1 MKTVDLCATCSGT
14 VTVLVELIG
23 FVFSR
28 FMPGIETNSTGNF
41 FRVRRI
47 GRVGFYYLRNQC

>member
-1 MKTVDLCATCSGT
+1 MKTVDLCGTCNGT

-28 FMPGIETNSTGNF
+28 FMPGLEKNFTANF